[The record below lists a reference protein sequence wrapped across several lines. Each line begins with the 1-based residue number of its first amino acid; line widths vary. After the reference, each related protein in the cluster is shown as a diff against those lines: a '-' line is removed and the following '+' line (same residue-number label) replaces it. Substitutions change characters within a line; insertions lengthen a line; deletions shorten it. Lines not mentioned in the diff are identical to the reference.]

1 MASRAASDPGYTRA
15 LLFDRL
21 VDDAP
26 REPVE
31 PQPRRTFT
39 RAELRESVRRELVG
53 LLNTRC
59 PVAAP
64 AHDPRARSVIDYGVP
79 DCALF
84 SPNSEADQQRL
95 AQILCEAITAFEPRL
110 QQVRVMVETF
120 QEHHK
125 ALQVRIEAVLVVA
138 SVSEPI
144 VFTAVAHHNQGVF
157 QVHADA

>member
-1 MASRAASDPGYTRA
+1 
-15 LLFDRL
+15 
-21 VDDAP
+21 
-26 REPVE
+26 
-31 PQPRRTFT
+31 
-39 RAELRESVRRELVG
+39 LVG

-138 SVSEPI
+138 SISEPI
-144 VFTAVAHHNQGVF
+144 VFTAVAHHNQGMF